1 MVISWYCMPSIAQ
14 EDWGIVKKNS
24 SVSVYTKYELGK
36 EYKSVKAVGKVQS
49 TPEKLI
55 KILDDVSGY
64 KNWFAYSKS
73 VRILKK
79 GKNKKIVYIESN
91 FPWPFRN
98 EDMIYILS
106 KRQYKNGD
114 VKFLFNGNPEYI
126 PTVKGIKRMRYSHGY
141 ILLQQKNEFM
151 KITCVMHSKL
161 SGNIPLWMANKYIH
175 LFTFETINNLI
186 KAVGM
191 TK

>member
-1 MVISWYCMPSIAQ
+1 
-14 EDWGIVKKNS
+14 
-24 SVSVYTKYELGK
+24 
-36 EYKSVKAVGKVQS
+36 
-49 TPEKLI
+49 
-55 KILDDVSGY
+55 
-64 KNWFAYSKS
+64 
-73 VRILKK
+73 
-79 GKNKKIVYIESN
+79 
-91 FPWPFRN
+91 
-98 EDMIYILS
+98 MIYMLS

-126 PTVKGIKRMRYSHGY
+126 PTVKGIKRMRYFHGH
-141 ILLQQKNEFM
+141 ILLQQKNEFI